1 MRDFGRAQKQDAVKS
16 SRSIRA
22 GTHLCLQV
30 ETSQWRRWAGFRE
43 RERGQM
49 KAKLVKSVRH
59 LRFRVRLSNVDSL
72 LASLEMK
79 AAVNL

>member
-1 MRDFGRAQKQDAVKS
+1 
-16 SRSIRA
+16 
-22 GTHLCLQV
+22 
-30 ETSQWRRWAGFRE
+30 
-43 RERGQM
+43 M
-49 KAKLVKSVRH
+49 KGNFVKSVRH